1 MKLTK
6 EQIKNLL
13 IFLNRANLQG
23 NEADILVQLKML
35 LVKELE
41 KKPEEKPEE
50 VKPK

>member
-13 IFLNRANLQG
+13 IFLNRASLQG

-35 LVKELE
+35 LAKELE
-41 KKPEEKPEE
+41 KPEEKPEV